1 MSENDK
7 ITFNERI
14 AMVVIAK
21 VAIEKFQTCVS
32 GLNMFRDNYFRLN
45 PDRAVETNLNE
56 ASEDAQRCIRAI
68 EGLIEYYLTRLP
80 SRRECDLFIELVHKG
95 ESVVLSL
102 GMAHWD
108 ATRSN
113 QIMQMIHDWNEKNSI
128 VKNDD

>member
-7 ITFNERI
+7 ITFNERTAMI
-14 AMVVIAK
+14 AIAK
-21 VAIEKFQTCVS
+21 VAMEKCQTCVS
-32 GLNMFRDNYFRLN
+32 GLSMFRDNYFRLN

-56 ASEDAQRCIRAI
+56 ASEEAQRCIQAI

-80 SRRECDLFIELVHKG
+80 SRRECDLFIELIHEG
-95 ESVVLSL
+95 QSVTLSL

-108 ATRSN
+108 ATRSS
-113 QIMQMIHDWNEKNSI
+113 QITQMIRDWEEQNSI